1 MSTPSPSSSPSPSSR
16 PATSRKPRRPVLAR
30 DDRNAVRVEVD
41 QLSKNYGSQRV
52 LIDVSFEVKP
62 GEIFTIMGPSGSGK
76 SVLLRHIAGLES
88 PTSGTV
94 KINGE
99 DPQLPETRDRFAVAL
114 VFQSGALFN
123 SLSVYDNLALYPL
136 EHRICPKPE
145 IKERVMRAL
154 KILSIE
160 NAVNKFP
167 SELSGGM
174 KKRVAIARALV
185 MEPQLILYDE
195 PTSELDPL
203 MSATIAE
210 IIATLK
216 DQISVTTIVVSHDRD
231 LALTISDRIAIIHQG
246 KLRAV
251 EKPNELKASQDQII
265 RDFLNPQ
272 IDIRNPRFKQ
282 LETAHHE

>member
-1 MSTPSPSSSPSPSSR
+1 MTDSAQPSSN
-16 PATSRKPRRPVLAR
+16 PAPARRPVARRKSNPSLMR
-30 DDRNAVRVEVD
+30 DDRNPVKVEV
-41 QLSKNYGSQRV
+41 QHLSKSYGAQRV
-52 LIDVSFEVKP
+52 LSDVTFEVQP
-62 GEIFTIMGPSGSGK
+62 REIFAIMGPSGSGK

-88 PTSGTV
+88 PTEGTV
-94 KINGE
+94 TINGQ
-99 DPQLPETRDRFAVAL
+99 DPRDPETRDRFAVAL

-123 SLSVYDNLALYPL
+123 SLSVYDNLALYLL
-136 EHRICPKPE
+136 EHRICPKKE
-145 IKERVMRAL
+145 IRDRVMRAL
-154 KILSIE
+154 TILSIE

-195 PTSELDPL
+195 PTSELDPV

-216 DQISVTTIVVSHDRD
+216 EQITVTTIVVTHDRD
-231 LALTISDRIAIIHQG
+231 LALTIADRVAVVHQG

-251 EKPNELKASQDQII
+251 QAPAELKQSRDPII
-265 RDFLNPQ
+265 NEFLNPQ
-272 IDIRNPRFKQ
+272 IDVRNPRFKQ
-282 LETAHHE
+282 LETPSHE